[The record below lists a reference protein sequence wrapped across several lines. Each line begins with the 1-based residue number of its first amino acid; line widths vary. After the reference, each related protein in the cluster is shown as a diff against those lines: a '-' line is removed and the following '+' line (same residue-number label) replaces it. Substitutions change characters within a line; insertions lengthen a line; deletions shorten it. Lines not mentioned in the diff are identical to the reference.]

1 MMQLVMNQRMLHDA
15 QGIERCR
22 LCAEATHK
30 FLTKE
35 RQAIESRVIGLSSE
49 LVYLE
54 SYINVLELQ
63 QCRPPIRQVKLPE
76 QVQSMR
82 VQIVAAL
89 KAQHQLVK
97 LIMQYYTCIQM
108 EMVSSGVM
116 AAGNWQYAQN
126 NEEHKAVLLRLQ

>member
-1 MMQLVMNQRMLHDA
+1 MNQQMIYDA

-35 RQAIESRVIGLSSE
+35 RQNIESRIVGVSGE
-49 LVYLE
+49 MTYLE
-54 SYINVLELQ
+54 SFINVLELQ
-63 QCRPPIRQVKLPE
+63 QSRPPMRQVHLPE
-76 QVQSMR
+76 QVQHIR
-82 VQIVAAL
+82 TKIVAAL
-89 KAQHQLVK
+89 KAQLQLVK
-97 LIMQYYTCIQM
+97 LIMQYYTSIQM

-126 NEEHKAVLLRLQ
+126 NEEHKAVLLMLQ